1 MATQVEIIDLTSPK
15 PVVQDILD
23 SESDLVEAPAAQP
36 SAAQEP
42 RKKKTRRS
50 KRASLNPSTSTPG
63 SRDSRASS
71 RAGDA
76 ETPST
81 EPRAKRKRRDES
93 PPEESGAQ
101 PMSRRVRREMERE
114 NAKEQ
119 KRDDRELDEGELF
132 IIDLTPMPIPS
143 LVVSATNAADSTAET
158 TAKLLVP
165 AHVTVLGSTPVE
177 IIKPLDESEKD
188 EDFIN
193 YLDYDDSKVSIACSD
208 AMW

>member
-15 PVVQDILD
+15 PVVHEIPD
-23 SESDLVEAPAAQP
+23 SGPDLAEAPAAQP
-36 SAAQEP
+36 SAAQES

-50 KRASLNPSTSTPG
+50 KRSSLNPSASTPV
-63 SRDSRASS
+63 SRNSRASS

-76 ETPST
+76 EPPSP

-93 PPEESGAQ
+93 PSEESRAQ
-101 PMSRRVRREMERE
+101 PSNRRARREMERE
-114 NAKEQ
+114 KAKEQ
-119 KRDDRELDEGELF
+119 KREDGELDEGELF
-132 IIDLTPMPIPS
+132 VVDLTPMPIPS
-143 LVVSATNAADSTAET
+143 LVIAPTRAADATTGET

-177 IIKPLDESEKD
+177 IIQPLAESEKD

-193 YLDYDDSKVSIACSD
+193 YLDYDDSKVSIACSGT
-208 AMW
+208 M